1 MVNKKKI
8 LNDPV
13 YGFVSI
19 PTELIFDLIEH
30 PYFQRLRRIKQMG
43 LSHYVYPGALH
54 TRFHH
59 ALGAMHL
66 MQKAIRT
73 LRNKG
78 VHITEEE
85 AEGSLVA
92 ILLHDIGHGP
102 YSHTLEGLLL
112 DCSHEDLTLMFMR
125 QLNIEFDGK
134 LELAISIFEGK
145 HPKKFLHQLI
155 TGQLDLD
162 RMDYLKRDSFFS
174 GVTEGNI
181 GHDRIITM
189 LDVRDNEIVVE
200 QKGRYSVEQ
209 FLMARRLMYWQ
220 VYLHKASM
228 AAERMLRRL
237 MQLTRQKLQEGA
249 SIPGL
254 PHRLASF
261 LTNHRN
267 PLESSD
273 PTVILNDFA
282 KLDDDDVGYS
292 LKVLAESEHQL
303 LAYFAKSILQ
313 RNLFHTQF
321 IDTKASDGYIANLAE
336 KVAEY
341 LHFSLKDAEQT
352 IIVGYES
359 IPTYRTGPD
368 EIKMLIK
375 SGEVLPLSYLLELR
389 QDAVTDTHFLCF
401 PKAIR
406 ENTF

>member
-1 MVNKKKI
+1 MNKKKI

-13 YGFVSI
+13 YGFVTI

-66 MQKAIRT
+66 MHRAIET
-73 LRNKG
+73 LRTKG
-78 VHITEEE
+78 VEITSEE
-85 AEGSLVA
+85 AEGSLMA

-112 DCSHEDLTLMFMR
+112 NCSHEDLTLLYMR
-125 QLNIEFDGK
+125 QLNVEFDNR
-134 LELAISIFEGK
+134 LEMAISIFEGA

-220 VYLHKASM
+220 VYLHKASL
-228 AAERMLRRL
+228 AAERMLRQLIR
-237 MQLTRQKLQEGA
+237 LTRVALQEGK
-249 SIPGL
+249 SIPGM
-254 PHRLASF
+254 PRRLESF
-261 LTNHRN
+261 LIGHVN
-267 PLESSD
+267 PLKSD
-273 PTVILNDFA
+273 NPSTILDEFS
-282 KLDDDDVGYS
+282 KLDDVDVIFA
-292 LKVLAESEHQL
+292 LKTIADSDHKL
-303 LAYFAKSILQ
+303 LSYLAKSILQ

-321 IDTKASDGYIANLAE
+321 LDTRASEGYIGKLAS
-336 KVAEY
+336 KAAEH
-341 LHFSLKDAEQT
+341 LDLSLEDGAKT
-352 IIVGYES
+352 IIEGYES
-359 IPTYRTGPD
+359 IPTYRTGND
-368 EIKMLIK
+368 EIKMLVK

-389 QDAVTDTHFLCF
+389 HDAVTETHFLCF

-406 ENTF
+406 GSSF

>member
-1 MVNKKKI
+1 VNKKKI

-43 LSHYVYPGALH
+43 LSNYVYPGALH

-66 MQKAIRT
+66 MQRAIET
-73 LRNKG
+73 LRTKG
-78 VHITEEE
+78 VKITSEE
-85 AEGSLVA
+85 AEGSLIA

-112 DCSHEDLTLMFMR
+112 DCSHEDLTLLYMR
-125 QLNIEFDGK
+125 QLNGEFDK
-134 LELAISIFEGK
+134 SLELAISIFEGT
-145 HPKKFLHQLI
+145 HPKKYLHQLI

-174 GVTEGNI
+174 GVTEGNV

-220 VYLHKASM
+220 VYLHKASL
-228 AAERMLRRL
+228 AAERMLRQV
-237 MQLTRQKLQEGA
+237 MKLTRVTLQNGDK
-249 SIPGL
+249 IPGM
-254 PHRLASF
+254 PGRLESF
-261 LTNHRN
+261 LIGHSN
-267 PLESSD
+267 PLQSD
-273 PTVILNDFA
+273 DPAAILDEFA
-282 KLDDDDVGYS
+282 NLDDVDVIYA
-292 LKVLAESEHQL
+292 LKTIAESDHKL
-303 LAYFAKSILQ
+303 LSYFARSILQ

-321 IDTKASDGYIANLAE
+321 LDTRASEGYISKLAQKAARHLDLTAEDGE
-336 KVAEY
+336 K
-341 LHFSLKDAEQT
+341 T
-352 IIVGYES
+352 IIEGYES
-359 IPTYRTGPD
+359 IPTYRTGKD
-368 EIKMLIK
+368 EIKMLLK
-375 SGEVLPLSYLLELR
+375 SGEVLPLSYILELR
-389 QDAVTDTHFLCF
+389 NDAVTETHFLCF

-406 ENTF
+406 GASL